1 MTEQPAQQPQ
11 PAPHDSPAQ
20 PTLVQRVAEILA
32 EHGLTHVFGVVGS
45 GNFHL
50 TNQLIA
56 AGIEFTAARH
66 EGAAASMADAY
77 TRLASL
83 DSPETRQVRPELNPT
98 GFAAVSVHQGCGLT
112 NTLTGLTE
120 AAKSGTGMLVLTAET
135 PQESVGSN
143 FEIDQF
149 SLVEAVGAT
158 PLRISDP
165 NEVATVLDEVFQHL
179 ARRHTVVLNL
189 PIDLQTQPVTAERQ
203 VPHRG
208 PRTGTI
214 PQLSQVTRAAKSLF
228 HAQRPVVLAGRGALH
243 ARTEIIAL
251 AETAG
256 ALLTTSA
263 VANGLFEGHPWNL
276 GISGG
281 FSSPVTAELISQAD
295 LVLSFGCALNDW
307 TTRHGELINDE
318 ATLIQVDH
326 SPWAI
331 GKFREV
337 SQTLVADSAAVAE
350 AVNAELTRLHHDA
363 AEHFETPSVTGYR
376 TDHVRTKLSAKY
388 FNEVPLAGGDLS
400 TEDRI
405 DPRVLSTKLNRLLP
419 EQRVVTTDSG
429 NFMGYPVAYL
439 RVPDVRGFC
448 FTQAFQ
454 SIGLGLGTLVGAA
467 FAEPTRMPVL
477 GTGDGGFAM
486 GISELETL
494 VRLRIPAVVIIYN
507 DAAYGAELHHFGLQP
522 GQDTARNAVTFP
534 DTDFARI
541 AIGYGARGITVRVAE
556 DLSQVTDWLETAVSA
571 DEHGRLTG
579 TPLIV
584 DAKIASDGGAWWL
597 EQALRHEVRPCVS
610 WEDVEH

>member
-1 MTEQPAQQPQ
+1 MTEQPGP
-11 PAPHDSPAQ
+11 
-20 PTLVQRVAEILA
+20 PTLTQRMAEILA
-32 EHGLTHVFGVVGS
+32 DHGLTHVFGVVGS

-50 TNQLIA
+50 TNHLIA
-56 AGIEFTAARH
+56 AGIDFTAARH

-83 DSPETRQVRPELNPT
+83 DSPETRDRPELNPT
-98 GFAAVSVHQGCGLT
+98 GFAAVSVHQGSGLT
-112 NTLTGLTE
+112 NLVTGLTE
-120 AAKSGTGMLVLTAET
+120 ATKSGTGMLVLTAET
-135 PQESVGSN
+135 PLDAEGSN
-143 FEIDQF
+143 VEIDQF
-149 SLVEAVGAT
+149 GVVEAVGAL
-158 PLRISDP
+158 PLRITDP
-165 NEVATVLDEVFQHL
+165 NEVATVLDEVFHHL
-179 ARRHTVVLNL
+179 ARRKTVVLNL
-189 PIDLQTQPVTAERQ
+189 PTDVQTQPVTAEVE

-214 PQLSQVTRAAKSLF
+214 PQLSQVTRAAKSLQ
-228 HAQRPVVLAGRGALH
+228 HAERPVILAGRGALH

-251 AETAG
+251 ADTAG

-281 FSSPVTAELISQAD
+281 FSSPATAELISQAD
-295 LVLSFGCALNDW
+295 LILSFGCALNDW
-307 TTRHGELINDE
+307 TTRHGALINDE

-337 SQTLVADSAAVAE
+337 SQTLIADSAAVAE
-350 AVNAELTRLHHDA
+350 AVDAELARLQ
-363 AEHFETPSVTGYR
+363 PQKTGYR
-376 TDHVRTKLSAKY
+376 TDQVRTKLSAKY
-388 FNEVPLAGGDLS
+388 FNDIPLDGGDLS
-400 TEDRI
+400 TQDRI
-405 DPRVLSTKLNRLLP
+405 DPRVLSAKLNRILP
-419 EQRVVTTDSG
+419 AQRVVTTDSG

-454 SIGLGLGTLVGAA
+454 SIGLGLGTLVGSA

-494 VRLRIPAVVIIYN
+494 VRLQIPAVVIIYN
-507 DAAYGAELHHFGLQP
+507 DAAYGAEAHHFGLYP
-522 GQDTARNAVTFP
+522 TDTTHSANPSDTAELRSVTFP

-541 AIGYGARGITVRVAE
+541 ATGYGAHGITVRTAE
-556 DLSQVTDWLETAVSA
+556 DLAQVTEWLNTAVSTN
-571 DEHGRLTG
+571 DQGRLTG
-579 TPLIV
+579 APLIV
-584 DAKIASDGGAWWL
+584 DAKIASDHGAWW
-597 EQALRHEVRPCVS
+597 HEVLRAPGKKS
-610 WEDVEH
+610 SRDLEH